1 MSLKNHPFFTKNRY
15 LKYLLLFHLFFS
27 LLILISG
34 LVRGYING
42 DSLLGLKKPYE
53 NYAAL
58 SYPEK
63 YLKSDFFAVDT
74 AYIEETSGRKPTDK
88 KSKYTVIKGNV
99 SHSKIKREIIWQGNN
114 IYTFY
119 SGRLALVDNNFT
131 YVYTRKAKSIKVWR
145 NTLNDD
151 LFLDNKTHLSQEK
164 INAIF
169 EVYIQ
174 FSLLSITI
182 ILIILKKKSDK
193 TLQ

>member
-1 MSLKNHPFFTKNRY
+1 MSLKNHPFFTKYRY

-27 LLILISG
+27 FLILISG
-34 LVRGYING
+34 LVRGYSNG

-99 SHSKIKREIIWQGNN
+99 WHSKIKREIIWQGNN